1 MALDSLSFMGNTA
14 SQFKPASDAVER
26 ERKGPS
32 LVENEPV
39 DEKKVQPEEVLTKI
53 KALTEDGA
61 YSVRFEK
68 NDADGQMIVRLVDV
82 NSGEV
87 IRQLPPE
94 EMLNLSEKLQSLRG
108 NLVDKTW

>member
-1 MALDSLSFMGNTA
+1 MALDSLSFMGNA
-14 SQFKPASDAVER
+14 APQFKVAADSVER

-61 YSVRFEK
+61 YSVRFEQ
-68 NDADGQMIVRLVDV
+68 NESDGQMIVRLVDV

-87 IRQLPPE
+87 IRQIPPE
-94 EMLNLSEKLQSLRG
+94 ELLGLAEKIQGLRG